1 MLPPRNPPRPH
12 FPSTYAV
19 QKPQRSHFAS
29 RLRIEPSTVPI
40 SHYGFDSKPPAPP
53 STSRDCGADI
63 STWFRF
69 GPIKVPVIRHGSD
82 SKTLRPRLPPA
93 STVLRCALLD
103 FSCKP
108 ASPRRALP
116 VFSCRLPCTSPD
128 SLQGLNFVQ
137 GKRGS
142 ARQIVLR
149 ARFSAC
155 TSAVLLQTVV
165 HFARFLARV
174 RADAGIRGKCT
185 ASCKK
190 SGEMHAR
197 PSSSWGSWR
206 IFG

>member
-1 MLPPRNPPRPH
+1 MLCWLCG
-12 FPSTYAV
+12 SS
-19 QKPQRSHFAS
+19 PQAGGRREALARREVIPEEGFAS
-29 RLRIEPSTVPI
+29 WSDPSPPWCRFRAMAPTQTPLRLRLTSASAVP
-40 SHYGFDSKPPAPP
+40 H
-53 STSRDCGADI
+53 R
-63 STWFRF
+63 
-69 GPIKVPVIRHGSD
+69 
-82 SKTLRPRLPPA
+82 
-93 STVLRCALLD
+93 ALLG
-103 FSCKP
+103 FSCKL
-108 ASPRRALP
+108 ASLCRALP
-116 VFSCRLPCTSPD
+116 VFSCRLPCTSLD

-142 ARQIVLR
+142 ARQIGLR

-155 TSAVLLQTVV
+155 TSAVLLQAAV

-206 IFG
+206 ISPHAHSVKAETRGVLPRLRGKSSAYGAALSAL